1 MTVFISSKLINIC
14 GNEKYWN
21 LLESPPT
28 PSTYPHWTVW
38 NHKRVE
44 IFSEAAFIFL
54 CACVF
59 TRSCFNFPITGKS
72 FSEQL
77 IIASV
82 NPQYDNRLFIE
93 LQVQYEKNISLEH
106 VAYKN
111 CFECQNKNKK
121 QFLYPTSSELVF
133 FSYWSRISMNNL
145 SSYCELTDSRMSSSD
160 TDLPVWFK
168 NNLVRMKNEGA
179 YKLNDSSERIS
190 NHGLNLR

>member
-111 CFECQNKNKK
+111 CF
-121 QFLYPTSSELVF
+121 FVF
-133 FSYWSRISMNNL
+133 VLTFKTIFVHIMFWTCIFRGIQYTISRHF
-145 SSYCELTDSRMSSSD
+145 
-160 TDLPVWFK
+160 V
-168 NNLVRMKNEGA
+168 G
-179 YKLNDSSERIS
+179 
-190 NHGLNLR
+190 